1 MLVAVLGSLA
11 LAGPAAV
18 WAQAQT
24 AEEKSTTDPQRQS
37 KAASQRLATTIL
49 DEITVTATREERTS
63 FDVPNAV
70 TVVDHEQIE
79 RQSPETFSDLLR
91 GETGVYVQQTTPG
104 QSAPIVRGLIGSS
117 VLMLVDGMRLNT
129 SFFRSSPNQY
139 FAFVDPYNIERI
151 EIVRGT
157 SSTLYGSDAIGG
169 VVHVI
174 TPVPHFDS
182 DEWQLHG
189 RALGQFS
196 SADLAGITRAS
207 FEGGRRGI
215 AMSGGV
221 TYQGIDDL
229 RGGRSTGTQKPSGF
243 DVYSADGKLFLEHE
257 AHDLLVNMQYLR
269 QPKTPRFDELVAG
282 FGRDEPGASVFFFE
296 PNDRLFVHGRYR
308 WSQPLPFLDHLQFN
322 VAFQEINDDRRNR
335 GFDSPNFDRER
346 NRSRLIG
353 LTMQMA
359 SHWREWMFLTY
370 GGEIYLDE
378 VDSKRR
384 RRNVETGEKSVL
396 QGRFADGSTL
406 DSFAFY
412 VQNEIHLHP
421 RLTAILGGRF
431 SYFDVDVAEADR
443 EVGVNL
449 NIDDFTGNAGLVFRL
464 TPAINLVTNF
474 GRGFRV
480 PNIFDLST
488 LGPRPGNR
496 FNIPSTDLSP
506 EEILT
511 VDAGVKWQFARFSGE
526 FFAFYS
532 DYNDKIDDLFT
543 GQQTEDGRDIVQSTN
558 LNNVT
563 LAGIELGSRYRFS
576 DRLELFNSLTF
587 TWGEEEFRNSRTRP
601 ADRVPPVNGRLGMF
615 YRYSQRIWIESFVRF
630 AAAQDRLSARDLA
643 DARIDPDGTPGWVT
657 ANFRIGWEVHGRLQV
672 RFALENLWDESY
684 REHGSG
690 INAPGI
696 NAIVS
701 VETRF

>member
-1 MLVAVLGSLA
+1 MIFPCCTLSADPSVI
-11 LAGPAAV
+11 
-18 WAQAQT
+18 WAQEQT
-24 AEEKSTTDPQRQS
+24 AEEKSKTDSQGRSATTPQRPTPP
-37 KAASQRLATTIL
+37 LL

-63 FDVPNAV
+63 FDVPQAV

-79 RQSPETFSDLLR
+79 RQTPETFSDLLR
-91 GETGVYVQQTTPG
+91 GETGVYIQQTTPG
-104 QSAPIVRGLIGSS
+104 QSAPIVRGLIGSA
-117 VLMLVDGMRLNT
+117 VLMLVDGMRLN
-129 SFFRSSPNQY
+129 SAFFRSSPNQY

-157 SSTLYGSDAIGG
+157 SSTLYGSDAMGG

-174 TPVPHFDS
+174 TPVPHFDTE
-182 DEWQLHG
+182 EWQLHG

-196 SADLAGITRAS
+196 SADLAGVTRAS

-215 AMSGGV
+215 GISGGF
-221 TYQGIDDL
+221 TYQGTDDL
-229 RGGRSTGTQKPSGF
+229 RGGGGTGTQKPSGF
-243 DVYSADGKLFLEHE
+243 DVYAADGKLFLEHG
-257 AHDLLVNMQYLR
+257 AHDVLVNVQYLR

-282 FGRDEPGASVFFFE
+282 FGREEPGASVFFFE
-296 PNDRLFVHGRYR
+296 PNDRLFLHGRYR

-335 GFDSPNFDRER
+335 GFGSTSVDRER
-346 NRSRLIG
+346 NRSRMTGITL
-353 LTMQMA
+353 QMA

-370 GGEIYLDE
+370 GGEISLDKI
-378 VDSKRR
+378 DSSRKRR
-384 RRNVETGEKSVL
+384 DLETGEKSVR

-431 SYFDVDVAEADR
+431 SYFDVDVPKADR
-443 EVGVNL
+443 AVGVNL
-449 NIDDFTGNAGLVFRL
+449 GIDDFTGNVGLVYRL

-543 GQQTEDGRDIVQSTN
+543 GQQTEDGMEIVQSTN

-563 LAGIELGSRYRFS
+563 LVGIEVGSRYRFS
-576 DRLELFNSLTF
+576 DRLDLFNSLTF
-587 TWGEEEFRNSRTRP
+587 TWGEEEFRNGRTRP
-601 ADRVPPVNGRLGMF
+601 ADRIPPVNGRVGIF
-615 YRYSQRIWIESFVRF
+615 YQFSQRIWVESFVRF

-643 DARIDPDGTPGWVT
+643 DPRIDPDGTSGWVT
-657 ANFRIGWEVHGRLQV
+657 ANFRVGWEVRDRVRV

-690 INAPGI
+690 MNAPGV

-701 VETRF
+701 LETHF